1 LSDKRRES
9 WLQALGRN
17 PEEQDSKHNVICS
30 EHFTNEDFLETGKL
44 KDEAVPSLKLK
55 PERPSFL
62 RTPLHARF
70 ENS

>member
-1 LSDKRRES
+1 MLY
-9 WLQALGRN
+9 
-17 PEEQDSKHNVICS
+17 VICS
-30 EHFTNEDFLETGKL
+30 EHFTNEDFLEIGKL

-55 PERPSFL
+55 PERPSFF